1 MTYNLVPSQAA
12 QTPDGKESPICFKV
26 GCADCFL
33 RVVHHQDTRLPTLA
47 CEQLTVLDGGSGV
60 CGRGTAAK
68 MVESARRA
76 DLSLSSGLSSA
87 FRFASLCS
95 LFWGGGIPA
104 ACWECII

>member
-1 MTYNLVPSQAA
+1 MQIALCSLCTIRRMN
-12 QTPDGKESPICFKV
+12 SPI
-26 GCADCFL
+26 
-33 RVVHHQDTRLPTLA
+33 LA

-60 CGRGTAAK
+60 CGRGAAAK

-104 ACWECII
+104 TELGM

>member
-1 MTYNLVPSQAA
+1 MWHAQIALCALYIIRRVSPPTQAY
-12 QTPDGKESPICFKV
+12 
-26 GCADCFL
+26 
-33 RVVHHQDTRLPTLA
+33 
-47 CEQLTVLDGGSGV
+47 EQPTVLDGGSGV

-87 FRFASLCS
+87 LRFASLCS

-104 ACWECII
+104 AKLGTFSPWGTVI